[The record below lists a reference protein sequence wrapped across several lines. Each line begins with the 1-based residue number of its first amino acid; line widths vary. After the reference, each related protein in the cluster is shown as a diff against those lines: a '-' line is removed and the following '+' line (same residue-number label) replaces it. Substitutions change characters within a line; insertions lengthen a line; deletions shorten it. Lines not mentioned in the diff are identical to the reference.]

1 MSATLR
7 GLTFEL
13 PAPSISSTSLDRYLF
28 VSAPSLPMNLLLLL
42 LLLQQHLTHTH
53 AFSRPFGSSDDY
65 CSNGPNSYFCS
76 SDCASYYYCN
86 GQKKGSVITCPTG
99 TVCKKLGPH
108 KKHFDSDQEN
118 HEPPNGRTYDIWDVT
133 YACET
138 EATTTASC
146 WKQRTPGLCE
156 VKASLDQTCS
166 GGGRCRSTTPDC
178 AAHPLSRSCKSD
190 SVAPENC
197 ECFTSTKSPPTS
209 FDPTFTTNMTA
220 KTKEGVSCQYVEPG
234 KEQYCP

>member
-1 MSATLR
+1 
-7 GLTFEL
+7 
-13 PAPSISSTSLDRYLF
+13 
-28 VSAPSLPMNLLLLL
+28 
-42 LLLQQHLTHTH
+42 
-53 AFSRPFGSSDDY
+53 
-65 CSNGPNSYFCS
+65 
-76 SDCASYYYCN
+76 
-86 GQKKGSVITCPTG
+86 
-99 TVCKKLGPH
+99 VCKKLGPH

-156 VKASLDQTCS
+156 VKATLDQTCS

>member
-1 MSATLR
+1 MVMDIP
-7 GLTFEL
+7 
-13 PAPSISSTSLDRYLF
+13 PASSNRLVYL
-28 VSAPSLPMNLLLLL
+28 ALLLSVCFDLI
-42 LLLQQHLTHTH
+42 H

-76 SDCASYYYCN
+76 SDCSSYYYCN

-99 TVCKKLGPH
+99 TTCKKLGPH
-108 KKHFDSDQEN
+108 KKHFDSDQATA
-118 HEPPNGRTYDIWDVT
+118 GTLYDTWDVT

-138 EATTTASC
+138 EADTTASC

-156 VKASLDQTCS
+156 VKANLDQTCS

-220 KTKEGVSCQYVEPG
+220 KTKEGVSCQFVEPG